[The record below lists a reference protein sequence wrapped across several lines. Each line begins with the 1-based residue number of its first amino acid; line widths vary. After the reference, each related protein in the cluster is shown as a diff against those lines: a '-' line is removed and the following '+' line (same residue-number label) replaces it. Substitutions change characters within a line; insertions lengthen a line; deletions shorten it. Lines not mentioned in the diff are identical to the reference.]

1 MLFAGCCL
9 RLDRHTGEKKKK
21 EVLNVC
27 ECVFLSSGLWKTPVN
42 LLTPLIVSGE
52 VGPPPGQ
59 NKATDPEVK
68 RWPPQLFLP
77 LGCPAPLPLP
87 APPYTQFSLATP
99 HLLLLLRHA
108 LPSEGGYV
116 VKAPCSDNRHFW
128 PYVGLTSSSG
138 SQQVTLVNFHSTA
151 WWDFLPL
158 FLQSAQAQSLDGLG
172 GRLLPA
178 LCPQWSY
185 CGWLVAVASS
195 HHSKQASAKTML
207 LSRGIRGG
215 LIHYILWNKSL
226 SARWEGVSER
236 NGVNE
241 ITAKEG

>member
-1 MLFAGCCL
+1 MTTTVIPSL
-9 RLDRHTGEKKKK
+9 RL
-21 EVLNVC
+21 
-27 ECVFLSSGLWKTPVN
+27 SSP
-42 LLTPLIVSGE
+42 
-52 VGPPPGQ
+52 
-59 NKATDPEVK
+59 
-68 RWPPQLFLP
+68 
-77 LGCPAPLPLP
+77 P
-87 APPYTQFSLATP
+87 APPRPPIHSVFFSHTSSP
-99 HLLLLLRHA
+99 PPP
-108 LPSEGGYV
+108 PSEGGYV